1 MCQSIYLLPL
11 SWDHQFSFLCFHQFI
26 ILPEIT
32 FWYMTAMRLRETIHL
47 MASGI
52 FGLVTLTPSTFN
64 PGAISENVRLHWKVL
79 SSASDLHSNRAF
91 ETCQVSL
98 KSRFQIL
105 VNLVK
110 KLNVN
115 FLEILVKRDQLNLL
129 WIFNQLVRGMRILSW
144 KYLEVVPRAELVE
157 LVVHLWLCTLIKTL
171 WSFLVLC
178 YSSTKTSTL
187 TYLSRLPMNGELTF
201 PISSIVKGGEKLS
214 IRRAVVYLVKDER
227 LVVLVSV
234 VFDLRETLKVAKL

>member
-1 MCQSIYLLPL
+1 MLWICWGNFKHELCSKIDRMCQSIYLLPL
-11 SWDHQFSFLCFHQFI
+11 SWDHQFSFLCFHQFV
-26 ILPEIT
+26 ILPEFIC
-32 FWYMTAMRLRETIHL
+32 WYIIAFRLKEANHL

-64 PGAISENVRLHWKVL
+64 PGAISENIRLHWKVF
-79 SSASDLHSNRAF
+79 SSASDLHSIRAF

-115 FLEILVKRDQLNLL
+115 LLEIWMKRAQLNLL
-129 WIFNQLVRGMRILSW
+129 WIFNQMLRGMRILSR

-157 LVVHLWLCTLIKTL
+157 LVVHLGLCTLIKTL

-178 YSSTKTSTL
+178 YSSTKTST
-187 TYLSRLPMNGELTF
+187 
-201 PISSIVKGGEKLS
+201 
-214 IRRAVVYLVKDER
+214 
-227 LVVLVSV
+227 
-234 VFDLRETLKVAKL
+234 